1 MVNVGPQCPPEKNA
15 ACASTGTYVLEVRKL
30 QIARMSPF
38 GATFMLEA
46 GLPDPSNTGV
56 PQTPAVFTAANP
68 AEITAA
74 VPFALAE
81 TAAGPPFSTN
91 CGADQV
97 CAWTELEQTNMP
109 PGMKAFTTNKRQ
121 MRVRMEDRKST
132 RLNSSHVS

>member
-15 ACASTGTYVLEVRKL
+15 ACASTGTYVLDVRKL

-81 TAAGPPFSTN
+81 NAAGPPFSQN
-91 CGADQV
+91 LEADQGS
-97 CAWTELEQTNMP
+97 AWAEPDQTNTP
-109 PGMKAFTTNKRQ
+109 PGLK
-121 MRVRMEDRKST
+121 
-132 RLNSSHVS
+132 